1 MSIESLPP
9 EVRQKAVKYDSLRN
23 MLLKLE
29 AELRAAES
37 ELREVNEIMDTLKNL
52 PENIEVY
59 KSVGHVLIKESK
71 DAIYKELEE
80 RKELLTIKLQ
90 KYKNQVELLRKQV
103 SESERELKESL
114 ERHGISFEQGS

>member
-1 MSIESLPP
+1 MSVESLPP

-59 KSVGHVLIKESK
+59 KSVGHVLIRESK
-71 DAIYKELEE
+71 DSIYRELEE

-90 KYKNQVELLRKQV
+90 KYRNQVEVLRKQV
-103 SESERELKESL
+103 SESEKELRESL
-114 ERHGISFEQGS
+114 EKHGISFEQGS

>member
-37 ELREVNEIMDTLKNL
+37 ELREVNEIMDALKKL

-71 DAIYKELEE
+71 DSIYKELEE

-90 KYKNQVELLRKQV
+90 KYKNQVEVLRRQV